1 MLQKPAAPLLIGRL
15 LLGLALAAITI
26 DQALAHGYGMDS
38 SLPFLDDIIEWIGL
52 RNLTGDWRNL
62 FGYCLLGFA
71 LVFGYLTN
79 LAFDDR
85 GFGQILNGVVG
96 IFGVCLALRY
106 IGPYFDLVSDASGK
120 LRLNIAL
127 IIAGSG
133 AAVAL
138 CCGAFLKGVVMRF
151 LRIGLDRLDRP
162 ARPKPF
168 QIDAPTDA
176 RVGSAM
182 REEA

>member
-15 LLGLALAAITI
+15 LSGLALAAITI
-26 DQALAHGYGMDS
+26 DQALARGYGMDS
-38 SLPFLDDIIEWIGL
+38 SLPFLDDIVEWISL
-52 RNLTGDWRNL
+52 RDLTGEWRNL

-71 LVFGYLTN
+71 LFFGYLTN
-79 LAFDDR
+79 LAFDER
-85 GFGQILNGVVG
+85 GFGKVLNGVVG
-96 IFGVCLALRY
+96 IFGICLALRY
-106 IGPYFDLVSDASGK
+106 VGPYFDLVSDASGK

-151 LRIGLDRLDRP
+151 LRFGLDRLDRP

-168 QIDAPTDA
+168 DAPTDT
-176 RVGSAM
+176 RVSSVM